1 MTDGLAMAG
10 PAEDKEDCA
19 GLRPDATEGNPGERL
34 LAAALGTSEA
44 ADEGVLEIAAEA
56 AEMDAE
62 LCTSEVATAPETE
75 AEPLGTVDPVGRL
88 PTDKASVADALL
100 AAVEV
105 DDEAAASE
113 PMGPLQSLLKHFF
126 NAVLF

>member
-10 PAEDKEDCA
+10 PAEEREEGA
-19 GLRPDATEGNPGERL
+19 GLRPDTTEGNPGEGL

-44 ADEGVLEIAAEA
+44 ADEGALEIAAEA
-56 AEMDAE
+56 AEMDRE
-62 LCTSEVATAPETE
+62 LWTSDVARAPEAE
-75 AEPLGTVDPVGRL
+75 AEPLGTMDPVGVL
-88 PTDKASVADALL
+88 LTAKASEADALL

-113 PMGPLQSLLKHFF
+113 PMGPLQSLLKHLF